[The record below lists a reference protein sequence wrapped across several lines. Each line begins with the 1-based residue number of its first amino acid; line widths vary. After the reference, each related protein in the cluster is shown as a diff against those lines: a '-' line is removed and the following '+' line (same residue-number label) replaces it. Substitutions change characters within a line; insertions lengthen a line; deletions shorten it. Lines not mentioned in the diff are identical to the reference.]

1 MAKKPSTTRTLDSDV
16 ARELEKALDIDLS
29 GDIGDGD
36 LDIAASMEDLEAQ
49 ISQAADEL
57 AREGR
62 GQMQASAFAQGQ
74 PLQGQTTQSQAT
86 QSQAVKSSPN
96 AKPAELRPVEREF
109 PECFVTAAAGLFRH
123 SFTR

>member
-1 MAKKPSTTRTLDSDV
+1 MAKKPTTTTRNLDSDV
-16 ARELEKALDIDLS
+16 ARELEKALDLDLS

-62 GQMQASAFAQGQ
+62 GQTQASAVAQGQ

-96 AKPAELRPVEREF
+96 AK
-109 PECFVTAAAGLFRH
+109 
-123 SFTR
+123 